1 MRRASLKRLAAC
13 MLTCCAAFGS
23 VIPTANACSRF
34 VYLGQDSNIFTA
46 RSMDWDQPISTDL
59 YIFPR
64 GYGAE
69 WRIGAEFHSLDI
81 EIWIS
86 SGGYLR

>member
-13 MLTCCAAFGS
+13 MLTCCAVFGS

-46 RSMDWDQPISTDL
+46 RSMD
-59 YIFPR
+59 
-64 GYGAE
+64 
-69 WRIGAEFHSLDI
+69 
-81 EIWIS
+81 
-86 SGGYLR
+86 